1 LTTKLFI
8 FLAVSIFI
16 FSSFLTTQAQTG
28 NSIWRDDMTY
38 QNLGQLQAAG
48 WTITHEDGVSFS
60 GSAIVLD
67 GTSEDTAIHYSNL
80 FPSGI
85 SNWKVEDKS
94 RWTLGS
100 HCGNIVTAVTNK
112 HSYSFA
118 ADGWY
123 GNFVFYRDGQ
133 KTTFGS
139 FKESK
144 NAWFTLAIEKQGNQ
158 INMYYNGEIKSTYT
172 ETDASASQLIGADAV
187 SPWRGG
193 SEYDYFEVWQI
204 GDTSTQEAQ
213 ESLLSN
219 PIVIGGIIGAV
230 CVGVGGVLYFFVF
243 SGGGAASS
251 SGGAAGA
258 GGSGGGSV
266 IQDHPI
272 SPLSGEAPVS
282 PLSGESTYYGSE
294 DLHSNY
300 YDSNASGYDQYQE
313 GTYDSSPY
321 NLEDLYSNPYENYA
335 LDPLGT
341 YDSSTYNLQ
350 DNSSVPVPESDAYY
364 DNYSSGYDQY
374 PAGTYDPAPYEMNQY
389 LDPASNNYYDPN
401 QPGTYDPSP
410 YETNDVYTDP
420 YENANYAV
428 DQYPPG
434 TYDTSI
440 YEQAQ
445 QQASYSTQP

>member
-1 LTTKLFI
+1 M
-8 FLAVSIFI
+8 
-16 FSSFLTTQAQTG
+16 
-28 NSIWRDDMTY
+28 NY
-38 QNLGQLQAAG
+38 QSLGQLQAAG

-67 GTSEDTAIHYSNL
+67 GTQEDTAIHYSNH

-100 HCGNIVTAVTNK
+100 HCGNIVTAITNK
-112 HSYSFA
+112 HSYAFA

-123 GNFVFYRDGQ
+123 GNYAFYRDGQ

-139 FKESK
+139 FQESK
-144 NAWFTLAIEKQGNQ
+144 NTWFTLAIEKQGNQ
-158 INMYYNGEIKSTYT
+158 INMFYNGEIKSTYT
-172 ETDASASQLIGADAV
+172 EIDTSASQLIGADAV

-204 GDTSTQEAQ
+204 EDTSTQEVQ
-213 ESLLSN
+213 QSLLSN

-230 CVGVGGVLYFFVF
+230 GVGVGIVLYFFVF
-243 SGGGAASS
+243 SGSGAASS

-258 GGSGGGSV
+258 GGSNGGHSGGGSV

-282 PLSGESTYYGSE
+282 PLSGESTPYGSE

-300 YDSNASGYDQYQE
+300 YDTNASGYDQYPE

-321 NLEDLYSNPYENYA
+321 NLEDMYSNPYANNA
-335 LDPLGT
+335 SDPLGT
-341 YDSSTYNLQ
+341 YDSSPYNLQ

-364 DNYSSGYDQY
+364 NNYASGYDQY
-374 PAGTYDPAPYEMNQY
+374 PE
-389 LDPASNNYYDPN
+389 
-401 QPGTYDPSP
+401 GTYDPSP
-410 YETNDVYTDP
+410 YEINDAYTDP
-420 YENANYAV
+420 YSNNAI
-428 DQYPPG
+428 DEYPTG

-440 YEQAQ
+440 YEQMQ
-445 QQASYSTQP
+445 QQALDTQQQANSYFTP